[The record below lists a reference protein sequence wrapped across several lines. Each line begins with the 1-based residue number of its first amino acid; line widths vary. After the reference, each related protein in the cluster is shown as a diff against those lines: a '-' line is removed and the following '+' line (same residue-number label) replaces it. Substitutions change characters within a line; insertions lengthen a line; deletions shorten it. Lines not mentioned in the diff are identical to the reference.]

1 MLWPNQNSTIQGNH
15 MNRRQLCQAIALS
28 LSAASLE
35 AVLPTRAEA
44 ALPATRITKVSI
56 FNPSDESGLSGWI
69 NQSAMLV
76 KIETDN
82 GMFGIGQGGARD
94 LFDDLAGML
103 IGENPFRIEYLW
115 SRLYRNKF
123 YTPGREKLHAI
134 GALDCA
140 LWDLKAKAL
149 DVPLY
154 ELLGGRTRNH
164 IECYQSYG
172 TLSVANARDSARATM
187 DAGFR
192 AVRFHGI
199 DYDANGTLD
208 MRRAVAETAR
218 VCEQMRLG
226 VGDDGDWLIDLH
238 TRFELTDALRLIE
251 RIAQYDPFFVED
263 PLRNIVDTNLFRQLR
278 QHTSVP
284 LAAGEQFGDVM
295 DGIRPLVEENLIDW
309 LRCSMPNVGGITP
322 FKKIAALCEAHS
334 VGLVPHFTAPLA
346 TAAVAHAL
354 FSCSGK
360 IINEMNRTA
369 VPDYVVE
376 GFDLRDG
383 KLWPVE
389 RPGIGVAVDESKLN
403 LVAVIDRARDDGL
416 YRGLPYHQ
424 DDGSYLYL

>member
-140 LWDLKAKAL
+140 LWDLKAKAM

>member
-1 MLWPNQNSTIQGNH
+1 

-76 KIETDN
+76 KIETVN

-140 LWDLKAKAL
+140 LWDLKAKAM

>member
-140 LWDLKAKAL
+140 LWDLKAKAM

-154 ELLGGRTRNH
+154 ELLGGRTRSH

>member
-1 MLWPNQNSTIQGNH
+1 

-28 LSAASLE
+28 LASVSLDTLLPARAA
-35 AVLPTRAEA
+35 A
-44 ALPATRITKVSI
+44 ALPDTRISRISI

-69 NQSAMLV
+69 NQSAIIV
-76 KIETDN
+76 KVECDN
-82 GMFGIGQGGARD
+82 GLVGIGQGGTRD
-94 LFDDLAGML
+94 LFDDIAGML
-103 IGENPFRIEYLW
+103 IGENPFRSEYLW
-115 SRLYRNKF
+115 SRMYRNKF

-140 LWDLKAKAL
+140 LWDLKGKAL
-149 DVPLY
+149 DAPVY

-172 TLSVANARDSARATM
+172 TLNVDNARDSARATM
-187 DAGFR
+187 DAGYR

-199 DYDANGTLD
+199 DHDASGTLD
-208 MRRAVAETAR
+208 MRRAVATTAR
-218 VCEQMRLG
+218 VCEQLRLG

-238 TRFELTDALRLIE
+238 TRFELMDTLRLLE
-251 RIAQYDPFFVED
+251 RIAPLDPFFVED
-263 PLRNIVDTNLFRQLR
+263 PLRNIVDTTLFRQLR

-322 FKKIAALCEAHS
+322 FRKIAAICEAHS
-334 VGLVPHFTAPLA
+334 VGVVPHFTAPLA

-354 FSCSGK
+354 FSCSGR
-360 IINEMNRTA
+360 IINEMNRSA

-383 KLWPVE
+383 KLWPVQ
-389 RPGIGVAVDESKLN
+389 RPGIGVSIDESKLN
-403 LVAVIDRARDDGL
+403 LLAVIDKPRDDGL

-424 DDGSYLYL
+424 PDGSYLYL

>member
-1 MLWPNQNSTIQGNH
+1 

-28 LSAASLE
+28 LSTAALE
-35 AVLPTRAEA
+35 TVLPTRAEA
-44 ALPATRITKVSI
+44 ALPDTRITRISI
-56 FNPSDESGLSGWI
+56 YNPSDASGLSGWI
-69 NQSAMLV
+69 NQSGMLV
-76 KIETDN
+76 KIETDS
-82 GMFGIGQGGARD
+82 GLFGIGQGGTRD
-94 LFDDLAGML
+94 MFDDLAGML

-187 DAGFR
+187 DAGYR

-199 DYDANGTLD
+199 DYDASGTLD
-208 MRRAVAETAR
+208 TRRAVETTAR
-218 VCEQMRLG
+218 VCEQLRLG

-238 TRFELTDALRLIE
+238 TRFELMDTLRLIE

-263 PLRNIVDTNLFRQLR
+263 PLRNIVDTTLFRQLR

-284 LAAGEQFGDVM
+284 LAAGEQFGDIM

-334 VGLVPHFTAPLA
+334 VGVVPHFTAPLA

-360 IINEMNRTA
+360 IINEMNRSA

-376 GFDLRDG
+376 GFDLREG

-389 RPGIGVAVDESKLN
+389 RPGIGVSIDESKLN
-403 LVAVIDRARDDGL
+403 LVAVIDKPRDDGL

-424 DDGSYLYL
+424 PDGSYLYL

>member
-1 MLWPNQNSTIQGNH
+1 
-15 MNRRQLCQAIALS
+15 MNRRQLCQAMALS
-28 LSAASLE
+28 LSSASLGTL
-35 AVLPTRAEA
+35 LPARAEA
-44 ALPATRITKVSI
+44 ALPDSRITKISI
-56 FNPSDESGLSGWI
+56 LNPSVQSGLSGWI

-82 GMFGIGQGGARD
+82 GLFGIGQGGARD

-140 LWDLKAKAL
+140 LWDLKAKAM
-149 DVPLY
+149 DMPLY

-172 TLSVANARDSARATM
+172 TLNLDNARDSARATM

-199 DYDANGTLD
+199 DYDASGMLD
-208 MRRAVAETAR
+208 MRRAVTATAR
-218 VCEQMRLG
+218 VCEQLRLG

-238 TRFELTDALRLIE
+238 TRFELNDTLRLLE
-251 RIAQYDPFFVED
+251 RIAQYDPFFIED
-263 PLRNIVDTNLFRQLR
+263 PLRNIVDTQLFRQLR
-278 QHTSVP
+278 QHTSLP
-284 LAAGEQFGDVM
+284 IAAGEQFADVM

-322 FKKIAALCEAHS
+322 FKKIAALCEMHS

-389 RPGIGVAVDESKLN
+389 RPGIGVAIDESKLN
-403 LVAVIDRARDDGL
+403 LLAVIDRPRDDGL

-424 DDGSYLYL
+424 PDGSYLYL

>member
-1 MLWPNQNSTIQGNH
+1 MQ
-15 MNRRQLCQAIALS
+15 RRKLLNLMALG
-28 LSAASLE
+28 
-35 AVLPTRAEA
+35 A
-44 ALPATRITKVSI
+44 ALPAFDCLLSPGAQAALPDTRITKISI

-69 NQSAMLV
+69 NQSAIIV
-76 KIETDN
+76 KVETDN
-82 GMFGIGQGGARD
+82 GLSGIGQGGTRD
-94 LFDDLAGML
+94 LFDDIAGML
-103 IGENPFRIEYLW
+103 IGENPFRTEYLW
-115 SRLYRNKF
+115 SRMYRNKF

-149 DVPLY
+149 DTPLY

-172 TLSVANARDSARATM
+172 TLNVDNALDAARSVM

-199 DYDANGTLD
+199 DYDANGMLD
-208 MRRAVAETAR
+208 TRRAVRDTAR
-218 VCEQMRLG
+218 VCEQLRAG
-226 VGDDGDWLIDLH
+226 VGDDGDWIIDLH
-238 TRFELTDALRLIE
+238 TRFELSDTRRLCE
-251 RIAQYDPFFVED
+251 LIAPLDPFFVED
-263 PLRNIVDTNLFRQLR
+263 PLRNIVDPTLFRQLR
-278 QHTSVP
+278 QHTALP

-295 DGIRPLVEENLIDW
+295 EGARPLLEEGLIDW

-354 FSCSGK
+354 FSCSGR
-360 IINEMNRTA
+360 IINEMNRSA
-369 VPDYVVE
+369 VPDYVLE
-376 GFDLRDG
+376 GYDLREG

-389 RPGIGVAVDESKLN
+389 RPGIGISIDESRLN
-403 LVAVIDRARDDGL
+403 LLAVIDRPRDDGL

-424 DDGSYLYL
+424 PDGSYLYL

>member
-1 MLWPNQNSTIQGNH
+1 
-15 MNRRQLCQAIALS
+15 MNRRQLCQAMALS
-28 LSAASLE
+28 LSSASLGTL
-35 AVLPTRAEA
+35 LPARAEA
-44 ALPATRITKVSI
+44 ALPDTRITKISI
-56 FNPSDESGLSGWI
+56 FNPSDQSGLSGWI

-82 GMFGIGQGGARD
+82 GLFGIGQGGARD

-140 LWDLKAKAL
+140 LWDLKAKAM
-149 DVPLY
+149 DMPLY

-172 TLSVANARDSARATM
+172 TLNLDNARDSARATM

-199 DYDANGTLD
+199 DYDASGTLD
-208 MRRAVAETAR
+208 MRRAVTATAR
-218 VCEQMRLG
+218 VCEQLRLG

-238 TRFELTDALRLIE
+238 TRFELNDTLRLLE
-251 RIAQYDPFFVED
+251 RIAQYDPFFIED
-263 PLRNIVDTNLFRQLR
+263 PLRNIVDTQLFRQLR
-278 QHTSVP
+278 QHTSLP
-284 LAAGEQFGDVM
+284 IAAGEQFADVM

-322 FKKIAALCEAHS
+322 FKKIAALCEMHS

-389 RPGIGVAVDESKLN
+389 RPGIGVAIDESKLN
-403 LVAVIDRARDDGL
+403 LLAVIDRPRDDGL

-424 DDGSYLYL
+424 PDGSYLYL